1 MGVAAY
7 IPAGGLIGKLKRQ
20 AARRLAKSPL
30 LITLERPLVS
40 FSFDDFP
47 KSAAGAGA
55 DILESHGWRGT
66 YFAGGGFAGGEN
78 HLGRLFDIGDL
89 KRLHANGH
97 EIACH
102 TFSHIDIAQTPL
114 SEVEAEID
122 RNRAF
127 LSACGFEAPLETFA
141 CPYGQASLEAK
152 RALSTRFKAL
162 RGVNP
167 GINRHIAD
175 RALLKAVPLDGGEP
189 GLDQALAWIEDLQR
203 EPGWLIFYG
212 HDVRDNPGKWGC
224 TPRFLKTVCEGVEA
238 AGFDVETIAGALK
251 RIAP

>member
-1 MGVAAY
+1 MGLAAY
-7 IPAGGLIGKLKRQ
+7 IPSGGLVGKLKRQ
-20 AARRLAKSPL
+20 AARRLAKAPMA
-30 LITLERPLVS
+30 ITLERPLVS

-47 KSAAGAGA
+47 KSAAQAGA
-55 DILESHGWRGT
+55 EILEGYGWRAT

-78 HLGRLFDIGDL
+78 HLGKLFDIGDL

-102 TFSHIDIAQTPL
+102 TFSHIDIARTPL
-114 SEVEAEID
+114 AKVEAEID

-141 CPYGQASLEAK
+141 FPYGQASLDAK
-152 RALSTRFKAL
+152 RALSGRFKAL

-167 GINRHIAD
+167 GINRGRAD

-189 GLDQALAWIEDLQR
+189 GLERALGWIKELKR

-212 HDVRDNPGKWGC
+212 HDVRDKPGEWGC
-224 TPRFLKTVCEGVEA
+224 TPHFLKTVCQAVEA
-238 AGFDVETIAGALK
+238 AGCDVETIAGALK